1 MKTQLWHCALV
12 GAVTLTV
19 ALGSSA
25 TATAAT
31 AQPVSTTSTV
41 VKQRPIE
48 RRSSS
53 PFSGIF
59 GFSHTSILE
68 NNPLVSST
76 LPGADD
82 GPVPT
87 VTPGTTNA
95 KKQDST
101 TDASTDSTII
111 PTADSS
117 SVTTGSSSVT
127 TGTGAAASSGS
138 GSTTGSSNV
147 QYISSSTTSYDFT
160 TPAASTVDETKASQI
175 SGLKAVKDKHAKKS
189 HLSSESNQSSSQK
202 DKKKKKLPA
211 TGDTSTAWLII
222 PGLFSL
228 LAAAG
233 VVNKHTA
240 NH

>member
-31 AQPVSTTSTV
+31 SQPVSTTSTV
-41 VKQRPIE
+41 VKQRPTE
-48 RRSSS
+48 RRSFS

-59 GFSHTSILE
+59 EFSHTSILE

-82 GPVPT
+82 GPVPM

-101 TDASTDSTII
+101 TDASTDSTTI
-111 PTADSS
+111 PTAD
-117 SVTTGSSSVT
+117 SSSVT

-233 VVNKHTA
+233 VVTKHPV

>member
-48 RRSSS
+48 RRSFS

-82 GPVPT
+82 GPVST

-101 TDASTDSTII
+101 TDASTDSTTI
-111 PTADSS
+111 PTAD
-117 SVTTGSSSVT
+117 SSSVT

-233 VVNKHTA
+233 AVNKHTA
-240 NH
+240 NK